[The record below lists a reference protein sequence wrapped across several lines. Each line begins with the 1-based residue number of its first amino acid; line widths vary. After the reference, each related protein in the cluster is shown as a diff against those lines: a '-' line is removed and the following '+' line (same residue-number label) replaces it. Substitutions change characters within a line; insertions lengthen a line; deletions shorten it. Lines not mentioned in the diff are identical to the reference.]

1 MKYLIGSYLS
11 TFQETLRKH
20 YQRHA
25 LMRDGDTM
33 DVFIRYLTGIEIY
46 RFNLALNSGLLNR
59 WSTGPLSL
67 AGLCTIERPQSEAA
81 PSMAIDAAS
90 LITENGQVCF
100 ARLIIL
106 FCLYRQVFFKSDF
119 FFIF

>member
-1 MKYLIGSYLS
+1 
-11 TFQETLRKH
+11 
-20 YQRHA
+20 
-25 LMRDGDTM
+25 M

-100 ARLIIL
+100 TSLIIL
-106 FCLYRQVFFKSDF
+106 FFLYRLVFFKSDF
-119 FFIF
+119 FFIL